1 MITLQNDKTNVHDV
15 VLIDLDRDNMTV
27 IEALNRIDAYKAN
40 SYGEEVFIDATR
52 RAVIARRTVTA

>member
-1 MITLQNDKTNVHDV
+1 M

-40 SYGEEVFIDATR
+40 SYGEEVFLDATR